1 MIQPKYQNYLVVSLS
16 VLAVGV
22 TMAMVQY
29 KVPTIMIAI
38 MEQYAMTTSGGSWL
52 MSIFTL
58 MMAVTA
64 IAIGELSVRMSPKR
78 IIVFATCLIVLGS
91 VMGAF
96 APNGIVLLV
105 SRGIE
110 GIALT
115 AVTTCGPLVI
125 QESVAPGR
133 IGTSMGIW
141 GMWGSLGS
149 AIAAFLTP
157 MVFAFAGLTSL
168 WLFYCALVVIAT
180 VIMCICVRDPFK
192 KASSKALEDAVNASE
207 GAAGVAQSDVTPDE
221 ASVPRTEAKPSY
233 RELLTKDVL
242 LFFCGFV
249 AFNICLLAVLSL
261 VPSILQMRGMDVSLS
276 GFVSTLPMIISVASS
291 PFFGMLSDKTG
302 KTKWLLVFCLL
313 FLGPCTFVLYNFE
326 GAVMWAGA
334 VVMGVIGMGT
344 TGLMITAF
352 MKVISRPELATI
364 GMGVLI
370 CVQGIGQFLGTFLVQ
385 GLLGPSFENTLLA
398 GSVVMVIGLVGT
410 LCTALCKM
418 R

>member
-38 MEQYAMTTSGGSWL
+38 MEQYAMSASGGSWL

-64 IAIGELSVRMSPKR
+64 IVIGELSVRMSPKR

-157 MVFAFAGLTSL
+157 LVFAFAGLTSL

-192 KASSKALEDAVNASE
+192 KGSPVAPEDAVNASE
-207 GAAGVAQSDVTPDE
+207 GASGVAQSGVAPSN
-221 ASVPRTEAKPSY
+221 AAGLHIGSKPSY

-242 LFFCGFV
+242 LFFCGFI

-302 KTKWLLVFCLL
+302 KTKWLLVFCLF

-326 GAVMWAGA
+326 GAVMWVGA

-398 GSVVMVIGLVGT
+398 GSLVMVIGLVGT

>member
-38 MEQYAMTTSGGSWL
+38 MEQYAMSASGGSWL

-64 IAIGELSVRMSPKR
+64 IVIGELSVRMSPKR

-157 MVFAFAGLTSL
+157 LVFAFAGLTSL

-192 KASSKALEDAVNASE
+192 KGSPVAPEDAVNASE
-207 GAAGVAQSDVTPDE
+207 GASGAAQSDVTPGE
-221 ASVPRTEAKPSY
+221 VAGSQAGSKPSY

-242 LFFCGFV
+242 LFFCGFI

-302 KTKWLLVFCLL
+302 KTKWLLVFCLF

-326 GAVMWAGA
+326 GAVMWVGA

-398 GSVVMVIGLVGT
+398 GSVVMIIGLVGT

>member
-1 MIQPKYQNYLVVSLS
+1 
-16 VLAVGV
+16 
-22 TMAMVQY
+22 MAMVQY

-38 MEQYAMTTSGGSWL
+38 MEQYAMSASGGSWL

-157 MVFAFAGLTSL
+157 LVFAFAGLTSL
-168 WLFYCALVVIAT
+168 WLFYGALVVIAT

-192 KASSKALEDAVNASE
+192 KGSPVAPEDAVNASE
-207 GAAGVAQSDVTPDE
+207 GASGVAQSDVTPGKAA
-221 ASVPRTEAKPSY
+221 ASHIGAKPSY

-242 LFFCGFV
+242 LFFCGFI

-302 KTKWLLVFCLL
+302 KTKWLLVFCLF

-326 GAVMWAGA
+326 SAVMWVGA

-398 GSVVMVIGLVGT
+398 GSVVMIIGLVGT

>member
-38 MEQYAMTTSGGSWL
+38 MEQYAMSASGGSWL

-64 IAIGELSVRMSPKR
+64 IVIGALSVRMSPKR

-157 MVFAFAGLTSL
+157 LVFAFAGLTSL

-192 KASSKALEDAVNASE
+192 KGSPVAPEDAVNASE
-207 GAAGVAQSDVTPDE
+207 GASGVAQSGVAPSN
-221 ASVPRTEAKPSY
+221 AAGLHIGSKPSY

-242 LFFCGFV
+242 LFFCGFI

-302 KTKWLLVFCLL
+302 KTKWLLVFCLF

-326 GAVMWAGA
+326 GAVMWVGA

>member
-38 MEQYAMTTSGGSWL
+38 MEQYAMSASGGSWL

-58 MMAVTA
+58 MMAVAA
-64 IAIGELSVRMSPKR
+64 IVIGELSVRMSPKR

-157 MVFAFAGLTSL
+157 LVFAFAGLTSL

-192 KASSKALEDAVNASE
+192 KGSPVAPEDAVNASE
-207 GAAGVAQSDVTPDE
+207 GASGVAQSGVAPSN
-221 ASVPRTEAKPSY
+221 AAGLHIGSKPSY

-242 LFFCGFV
+242 LFFCGFI

-302 KTKWLLVFCLL
+302 KTKWLLVFCLF

-326 GAVMWAGA
+326 GAVMWVGA

>member
-38 MEQYAMTTSGGSWL
+38 MEQYAMTASGGSWL

-96 APNGIVLLV
+96 APNGVVLLV

-192 KASSKALEDAVNASE
+192 KASPVALEDAVNASE

-242 LFFCGFV
+242 LFFCGFI

>member
-38 MEQYAMTTSGGSWL
+38 MEQYAMTASGGSWL

-192 KASSKALEDAVNASE
+192 KASPVALEDAVNASE

>member
-38 MEQYAMTTSGGSWL
+38 MEQYAMSASGGSWL

-64 IAIGELSVRMSPKR
+64 IVIGELSVRMSPKR

-157 MVFAFAGLTSL
+157 LVFAFAGLTSL
-168 WLFYCALVVIAT
+168 WLFYGALVVIAT

-192 KASSKALEDAVNASE
+192 KGSPVAPEDAVNASE
-207 GAAGVAQSDVTPDE
+207 GASGVAQSDVTPGKAA
-221 ASVPRTEAKPSY
+221 ASHIGAKPSY

-242 LFFCGFV
+242 LFFCGFI

-302 KTKWLLVFCLL
+302 KTKWLLVFCLF

-326 GAVMWAGA
+326 GAVMWVGA
-334 VVMGVIGMGT
+334 VVMGAIGMGT

-398 GSVVMVIGLVGT
+398 GSVVMIIGLVGT

>member
-38 MEQYAMTTSGGSWL
+38 MEQYAMSASGGSWL

-157 MVFAFAGLTSL
+157 LVFAFAGLTSL

-192 KASSKALEDAVNASE
+192 KGSPVAPEDAVNASE
-207 GAAGVAQSDVTPDE
+207 GASGVAQSGVAPSN
-221 ASVPRTEAKPSY
+221 AAGLHIGSKPSY

-242 LFFCGFV
+242 LFFCGFI

-302 KTKWLLVFCLL
+302 KTKWLLVFCLF

-326 GAVMWAGA
+326 GAVMWVGA

-410 LCTALCKM
+410 LCTALCKI

>member
-38 MEQYAMTTSGGSWL
+38 MEQYAMSASGGSWL

-157 MVFAFAGLTSL
+157 LVFAFAGLTSL

-192 KASSKALEDAVNASE
+192 KGSPVAPEDAVNASE
-207 GAAGVAQSDVTPDE
+207 GASGVAQSGVAPSN
-221 ASVPRTEAKPSY
+221 AAGLHIGSKPSY

-242 LFFCGFV
+242 LFFCGFI

-302 KTKWLLVFCLL
+302 KTKWLLVFCLF

-326 GAVMWAGA
+326 GVVMWVGA

>member
-38 MEQYAMTTSGGSWL
+38 MEQYAMSASGGSWL

-64 IAIGELSVRMSPKR
+64 IVIGELSVRMSPKR

-157 MVFAFAGLTSL
+157 LVFAFAGLTSL

-192 KASSKALEDAVNASE
+192 KGSPVAPEDAVNASE
-207 GAAGVAQSDVTPDE
+207 GASGVAQSGVAPSN
-221 ASVPRTEAKPSY
+221 AAGLHIGSKPSY

-242 LFFCGFV
+242 LFFCGFI

-302 KTKWLLVFCLL
+302 KTKWLLVFCLF

-326 GAVMWAGA
+326 GAVMWVGA

-410 LCTALCKM
+410 LCTALCRM

>member
-38 MEQYAMTTSGGSWL
+38 MEQYAMTASGGSWL

-192 KASSKALEDAVNASE
+192 KASSAALEDAVNASE
-207 GAAGVAQSDVTPDE
+207 EASGMTQSDDAPDE
-221 ASVPRTEAKPSY
+221 MSDSHIGSKPAY

-242 LFFCGFV
+242 LFFCGFI

-326 GAVMWAGA
+326 GSVMWAGA

-398 GSVVMVIGLVGT
+398 GSVVMVTGLVGT

>member
-38 MEQYAMTTSGGSWL
+38 MEQYAMTASGGSWL

-157 MVFAFAGLTSL
+157 LVFAFAGLTSL

-192 KASSKALEDAVNASE
+192 KASPVALEDAVNASE

-242 LFFCGFV
+242 LFFCGFI

>member
-38 MEQYAMTTSGGSWL
+38 MEQYAMSASGGSWL

-78 IIVFATCLIVLGS
+78 IVVFATCLIVFGS

-157 MVFAFAGLTSL
+157 LVFAFAGLTSL

-192 KASSKALEDAVNASE
+192 KGSPVASEDAVNASE
-207 GAAGVAQSDVTPDE
+207 GASGVAQSDVTPGKAAD
-221 ASVPRTEAKPSY
+221 SHIGAKPSY

-242 LFFCGFV
+242 LFFCGFI

-302 KTKWLLVFCLL
+302 KTKWLLVFCLF

-326 GAVMWAGA
+326 GAVMWVGA

-398 GSVVMVIGLVGT
+398 GSVVMIIGLVGT
-410 LCTALCKM
+410 LCTALCRM

>member
-38 MEQYAMTTSGGSWL
+38 MEQYAMSASGGSWL

-157 MVFAFAGLTSL
+157 LVFAFAGLTSL

-192 KASSKALEDAVNASE
+192 KGSPVAPEDAVNASE
-207 GAAGVAQSDVTPDE
+207 GASGVAQSGVAPGN
-221 ASVPRTEAKPSY
+221 AAGSHIGAKPSY

-242 LFFCGFV
+242 LFFCGFI

-302 KTKWLLVFCLL
+302 KTKWLLVFCLF

-326 GAVMWAGA
+326 GAVMWVGA

-398 GSVVMVIGLVGT
+398 GSVVMIIGLVGT

>member
-38 MEQYAMTTSGGSWL
+38 MEQYAMTASGGSWL

-58 MMAVTA
+58 MMAATA

-91 VMGAF
+91 VMGAL

-125 QESVAPGR
+125 QEGVAPVR

-192 KASSKALEDAVNASE
+192 KKLPTALEEAVSVPEDALGMV
-207 GAAGVAQSDVTPDE
+207 QSDT
-221 ASVPRTEAKPSY
+221 VPGDVSSLQAGSKPSY

-242 LFFCGFV
+242 LFFCGFI

-326 GAVMWAGA
+326 GGVMWIGV

-352 MKVISRPELATI
+352 MKVIDRPELATI

>member
-38 MEQYAMTTSGGSWL
+38 MEQYAMSASGGSWL

-64 IAIGELSVRMSPKR
+64 IVIGELSVRMSPKR

-157 MVFAFAGLTSL
+157 LVFAFAGLTSL
-168 WLFYCALVVIAT
+168 WLFYGALVVIAT

-192 KASSKALEDAVNASE
+192 KGSPVAPEDAVNASE
-207 GAAGVAQSDVTPDE
+207 GASGVAQSDVTPGKAA
-221 ASVPRTEAKPSY
+221 ASHIGAKPSY

-242 LFFCGFV
+242 LFFCGFI

-302 KTKWLLVFCLL
+302 KTKWLLVFCLF

-326 GAVMWAGA
+326 GAVMWVGA

>member
-38 MEQYAMTTSGGSWL
+38 MEQYAMTASGGSWL

-96 APNGIVLLV
+96 APNGVVLLV

-157 MVFAFAGLTSL
+157 LVFAFAGLTSL

-192 KASSKALEDAVNASE
+192 KASPVALEDAVNASE

-276 GFVSTLPMIISVASS
+276 GFVSTLPMVISVASS

>member
-38 MEQYAMTTSGGSWL
+38 MEQYAMTASGGSWL

-96 APNGIVLLV
+96 APNGVVLLV

-221 ASVPRTEAKPSY
+221 ASVPRTESKPSY

-242 LFFCGFV
+242 LFFCGFI

-352 MKVISRPELATI
+352 MKVISRPELTTI

>member
-38 MEQYAMTTSGGSWL
+38 MEQYAMSASGGSWL

-157 MVFAFAGLTSL
+157 LVFAFAGLTSL
-168 WLFYCALVVIAT
+168 WLFYGALVVIAT

-192 KASSKALEDAVNASE
+192 KGSPVAPEDAVNASE
-207 GAAGVAQSDVTPDE
+207 GASGVAQSDVTPGKAA
-221 ASVPRTEAKPSY
+221 ASHIGAKPSY

-242 LFFCGFV
+242 LFFCGFI

-302 KTKWLLVFCLL
+302 KTKWLLVFCLF

-326 GAVMWAGA
+326 SAVMWVGA

-398 GSVVMVIGLVGT
+398 GSVVMIIGLVGT

>member
-1 MIQPKYQNYLVVSLS
+1 MIQPKHQNYLVVSLS

-22 TMAMVQY
+22 TMATVQY

-38 MEQYAMTTSGGSWL
+38 MEKYAMTASGGSWL

-64 IAIGELSVRMSPKR
+64 IVIGELSVRMSPKR

-96 APNGIVLLV
+96 APNGVVLLV

-125 QESVAPGR
+125 QEGVAPKR

-157 MVFAFAGLTSL
+157 LVFAFAGLTSL
-168 WLFYCALVVIAT
+168 WLFYCVLVVIAT
-180 VIMCICVRDPFK
+180 IIMCACVRDPFK
-192 KASSKALEDAVNASE
+192 KTSPAALGDAANASE
-207 GAAGVAQSDVTPDE
+207 GVSGVSQSDV
-221 ASVPRTEAKPSY
+221 VPGEVSGLQAESKPSY

-242 LFFCGFV
+242 LFFCGFI

-261 VPSILQMRGMDVSLS
+261 LPSILQTRGMDVSLS

-326 GAVMWAGA
+326 GSVMWAGA

-385 GLLGPSFENTLLA
+385 GVLGPSFENTLLA
-398 GSVVMVIGLVGT
+398 GGVVMAIGLAGT

>member
-38 MEQYAMTTSGGSWL
+38 MEQYAMTASGGSWL

-58 MMAVTA
+58 MMAATA
-64 IAIGELSVRMSPKR
+64 ITIGELSVRMSPKR
-78 IIVFATCLIVLGS
+78 IIMFATCLIVLGS
-91 VMGAF
+91 VMGAL

-125 QESVAPGR
+125 QEGVAPGR

-192 KASSKALEDAVNASE
+192 KKLSTALEEAVSVPEDALGMV
-207 GAAGVAQSDVTPDE
+207 QSDT
-221 ASVPRTEAKPSY
+221 VPGDVSSLQAGSKPSY

-242 LFFCGFV
+242 LFFCGFI

-326 GAVMWAGA
+326 GGVMWIGA

-352 MKVISRPELATI
+352 MKVIDRPELATI

>member
-1 MIQPKYQNYLVVSLS
+1 MIQPKCQNYLVVSLS

-22 TMAMVQY
+22 TMAMLQY

-38 MEQYAMTTSGGSWL
+38 MEQYAMTASGGSWL

-192 KASSKALEDAVNASE
+192 KASPVALEDAVNASE

-242 LFFCGFV
+242 LFFCGFI

-334 VVMGVIGMGT
+334 AVMGVIGMGT

>member
-38 MEQYAMTTSGGSWL
+38 MEQYAMTASGGSWL

-91 VMGAF
+91 VMGAL

-125 QESVAPGR
+125 QEGVAPGR

-157 MVFAFAGLTSL
+157 LVFAFAGLTSL

-192 KASSKALEDAVNASE
+192 KGSPVAPEDAVNASE
-207 GAAGVAQSDVTPDE
+207 GASGVAQSDVTPGKAA
-221 ASVPRTEAKPSY
+221 ASHIGAKPSY
-233 RELLTKDVL
+233 RELLTKDAL
-242 LFFCGFV
+242 LFSCGFI

-302 KTKWLLVFCLL
+302 KTKWLLVFCLF

-326 GAVMWAGA
+326 GAVMWVGA

>member
-38 MEQYAMTTSGGSWL
+38 MEQYAMTASGGSWL

-115 AVTTCGPLVI
+115 AMTTCGPLVI

-242 LFFCGFV
+242 LFFCGFI

>member
-38 MEQYAMTTSGGSWL
+38 MEQYAMTASGGSWL

-96 APNGIVLLV
+96 APNGVVLLV
-105 SRGIE
+105 SARHRGHSAHGGDHLWPTGHTGKCRTRAYRHLHGYLGHVGIFGLRHRRVSDAIGLRVCGAHLALALLLCAGRDRDRHHVHLRERSLQE
-110 GIALT
+110 GF
-115 AVTTCGPLVI
+115 AV
-125 QESVAPGR
+125 
-133 IGTSMGIW
+133 
-141 GMWGSLGS
+141 
-149 AIAAFLTP
+149 
-157 MVFAFAGLTSL
+157 
-168 WLFYCALVVIAT
+168 
-180 VIMCICVRDPFK
+180 
-192 KASSKALEDAVNASE
+192 ALEDAVNAFE

-344 TGLMITAF
+344 T
-352 MKVISRPELATI
+352 RPHDNRLHE
-364 GMGVLI
+364 GD
-370 CVQGIGQFLGTFLVQ
+370 
-385 GLLGPSFENTLLA
+385 
-398 GSVVMVIGLVGT
+398 
-410 LCTALCKM
+410 
-418 R
+418 

>member
-38 MEQYAMTTSGGSWL
+38 MEQYAMTASGGSWL

-58 MMAVTA
+58 MMAATA

-96 APNGIVLLV
+96 APNGLVLLV

-125 QESVAPGR
+125 QEGVAPGR

-192 KASSKALEDAVNASE
+192 KKLSTALEEAVSVPE
-207 GAAGVAQSDVTPDE
+207 DVLGMVQSDT
-221 ASVPRTEAKPSY
+221 VPGDVSSLQAGSKPSY

-242 LFFCGFV
+242 LFFCGFI

-326 GAVMWAGA
+326 GGVMWIGA

-352 MKVISRPELATI
+352 MKVIDRPELATI

>member
-1 MIQPKYQNYLVVSLS
+1 MKAWRKRGRFVIQPKYQNHLVVSLS

-38 MEQYAMTTSGGSWL
+38 MEQYAMSASGGSWL

-192 KASSKALEDAVNASE
+192 NASSAALEDAVATPGE
-207 GAAGVAQSDVTPDE
+207 VAGSQAGS
-221 ASVPRTEAKPSY
+221 KPSY
-233 RELLTKDVL
+233 REL
-242 LFFCGFV
+242 
-249 AFNICLLAVLSL
+249 
-261 VPSILQMRGMDVSLS
+261 
-276 GFVSTLPMIISVASS
+276 
-291 PFFGMLSDKTG
+291 
-302 KTKWLLVFCLL
+302 
-313 FLGPCTFVLYNFE
+313 LGPCTFVLYNFE
-326 GAVMWAGA
+326 GAVMWIGA

>member
-38 MEQYAMTTSGGSWL
+38 MEQYAMSASGGSWL

-157 MVFAFAGLTSL
+157 LVFAFAGLTSL

-192 KASSKALEDAVNASE
+192 KGSPVAPEDAVNASE
-207 GAAGVAQSDVTPDE
+207 RASGVAQSGVAPSN
-221 ASVPRTEAKPSY
+221 AAGLHIGSKPSY

-242 LFFCGFV
+242 LFFCGFI

-302 KTKWLLVFCLL
+302 KTKWLLVFCLF

-326 GAVMWAGA
+326 GAVMWVGA

-352 MKVISRPELATI
+352 MKVISRSELATI

>member
-38 MEQYAMTTSGGSWL
+38 MEQYAMSASGGSWL

-64 IAIGELSVRMSPKR
+64 IVIGELSVRMSPKR

-157 MVFAFAGLTSL
+157 LVFAFAGLTSL

-192 KASSKALEDAVNASE
+192 KGSPVAPEDAVNASE
-207 GAAGVAQSDVTPDE
+207 GASGVAQSDVTPGKAA
-221 ASVPRTEAKPSY
+221 ASHIGAKPSY

-242 LFFCGFV
+242 LFFCGFI

-302 KTKWLLVFCLL
+302 KTKWLLVFCLF

-326 GAVMWAGA
+326 GVVMWVGA

>member
-1 MIQPKYQNYLVVSLS
+1 MIQPKCQNYLVVSLS

-22 TMAMVQY
+22 TMAMLQY

-38 MEQYAMTTSGGSWL
+38 MEQYAMTASGGSWL

-192 KASSKALEDAVNASE
+192 KASPVALEDAVNASE

-410 LCTALCKM
+410 LCTAHCKM

>member
-38 MEQYAMTTSGGSWL
+38 MEQYAMTASGGSWL

-96 APNGIVLLV
+96 APNGVVLLV

-157 MVFAFAGLTSL
+157 LVFAFAGLTSL

-192 KASSKALEDAVNASE
+192 KASPVALEDAVNASE

>member
-38 MEQYAMTTSGGSWL
+38 MEQYAMTASGGSWL

-96 APNGIVLLV
+96 APNGVVLLV

-276 GFVSTLPMIISVASS
+276 GLVSTLPMIISVASS

-326 GAVMWAGA
+326 GAVMWVGA

-370 CVQGIGQFLGTFLVQ
+370 CVQGVGQFLGTFLVQ

>member
-38 MEQYAMTTSGGSWL
+38 MEQYAMTASGGSWL

-192 KASSKALEDAVNASE
+192 KASPVALEDAVNASE

-242 LFFCGFV
+242 LFFCGFI

-370 CVQGIGQFLGTFLVQ
+370 CVQGVGQFLGTFLVQ

>member
-38 MEQYAMTTSGGSWL
+38 MEQYAMTASGGSWL

-96 APNGIVLLV
+96 APNGVVLLV

-157 MVFAFAGLTSL
+157 LVFAFAGLTSL

-192 KASSKALEDAVNASE
+192 KASPVALEDAVNASE

-221 ASVPRTEAKPSY
+221 ASVPRTESKPSY

-326 GAVMWAGA
+326 GSVMWAGA

-398 GSVVMVIGLVGT
+398 GVVVMGIGLAGT

>member
-38 MEQYAMTTSGGSWL
+38 MEQYAMSASGGSWL

-157 MVFAFAGLTSL
+157 LVFAFAGLTSL

-192 KASSKALEDAVNASE
+192 KGSPVAPEDAVNASE
-207 GAAGVAQSDVTPDE
+207 GASGVAQSGVAPSN
-221 ASVPRTEAKPSY
+221 AAGLHIGSKPSY

-242 LFFCGFV
+242 LFFCGFI

-302 KTKWLLVFCLL
+302 KTKWLLVFCLF

-326 GAVMWAGA
+326 GAVMWVGA

-398 GSVVMVIGLVGT
+398 GSVVMIIGLVGT

>member
-38 MEQYAMTTSGGSWL
+38 MEQYAMTASGGSWL

-141 GMWGSLGS
+141 GMGGSLGS

-157 MVFAFAGLTSL
+157 MVFAFAGLTSR

-192 KASSKALEDAVNASE
+192 KASPEALEDAV
-207 GAAGVAQSDVTPDE
+207 AAPGEVAGSQVGS
-221 ASVPRTEAKPSY
+221 KPSY

-242 LFFCGFV
+242 LFFCGFI

-302 KTKWLLVFCLL
+302 KTKWLLVL
-313 FLGPCTFVLYNFE
+313 
-326 GAVMWAGA
+326 
-334 VVMGVIGMGT
+334 GT

-398 GSVVMVIGLVGT
+398 GSVVMVIDLVGT

>member
-16 VLAVGV
+16 VLAVGL

-38 MEQYAMTTSGGSWL
+38 MEQYAMTASGGSWL

-192 KASSKALEDAVNASE
+192 KASPVALEDAVNASE

-242 LFFCGFV
+242 LFFCGFI